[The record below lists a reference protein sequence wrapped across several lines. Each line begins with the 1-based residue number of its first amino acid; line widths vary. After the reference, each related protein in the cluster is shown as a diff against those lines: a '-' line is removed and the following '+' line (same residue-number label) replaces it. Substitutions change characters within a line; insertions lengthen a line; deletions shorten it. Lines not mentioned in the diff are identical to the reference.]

1 MSTRN
6 ETILNAES
14 GPTQSAPTPGARR
27 SAAAARASGWVDLST
42 VRWALGRIVFGFAAV
57 IIVMSAVFFVTRS
70 TSDPA
75 RKMLPLGSS
84 QEQIDAL
91 NARLGLDDPL
101 WMQYEHF
108 LSDMFHLDF
117 GRSIWEG
124 RPALEVVVDRLP
136 VTFTLVGLAL
146 LISIVVFVP
155 LGVIASLRPGSL
167 TDRLVTA
174 LSLAGLSAP
183 QFWLGAMLVLVFAVE
198 LDWFP
203 TSGSGSMIYA
213 VLPAVTLA
221 FTMGGRLAQVTR
233 TSFLD
238 QAGSPYVTM
247 ARAKGLSTFYILRR
261 HVLRNALLPILTIA
275 SWDTARAIT
284 GHAVVVEVVF
294 AWPGFGRLVIES
306 VQRQDFPVIQACV
319 FIGAVLIVV
328 INVVTDVL
336 NRIIEPRMES
346 R

>member
-1 MSTRN
+1 VSTSG
-6 ETILNAES
+6 ETVVKSEL
-14 GPTQSAPTPGARR
+14 GPTGSAPTPGVVR
-27 SAAAARASGWVDLST
+27 SRTPRTRGWVDLAT
-42 VRWALGRIVFGFAAV
+42 VRWILGRLVFGLAAV
-57 IIVMSAVFFVTRS
+57 LIVMSAVFLVTRS

-75 RKMLPLGSS
+75 RRMLPLGSS

-101 WMQYEHF
+101 WMQYGQF
-108 LSDMFHLDF
+108 LSDFFRLDF

-124 RPALEVVVDRLP
+124 RPALDVVIDRLP
-136 VTFTLVGLAL
+136 VTFALVGLAL
-146 LISIVVFVP
+146 IISIVIFVP
-155 LGVIASLRPGSL
+155 LGVVASLRPGSL

-183 QFWLGAMLVLVFAVE
+183 QFWLGAMLVLVFAVQ
-198 LDWFP
+198 LGWFP
-203 TSGSGSMIYA
+203 TSGSGSLLYA

-221 FTMGGRLAQVTR
+221 FTIGGRLAQVTR

-247 ARAKGLSTFYILRR
+247 ARAKGFSTFYILRK

-284 GHAVVVEVVF
+284 GNAVVVEVVF
-294 AWPGFGRLVIES
+294 AWPGFGRLIIES

-319 FIGAVLIVV
+319 FVGAVLIVV
-328 INVVTDVL
+328 INTITDVL
-336 NRIIEPRMES
+336 NRLIEPRMES
-346 R
+346 